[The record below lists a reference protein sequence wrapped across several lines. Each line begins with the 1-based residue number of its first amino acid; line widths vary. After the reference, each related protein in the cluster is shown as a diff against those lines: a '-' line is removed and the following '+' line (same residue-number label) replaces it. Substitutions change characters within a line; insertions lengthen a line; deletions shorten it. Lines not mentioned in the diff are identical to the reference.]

1 METVEDIY
9 VYETLE
15 SFILNVTD
23 KISSKIED

>member
-23 KISSKIED
+23 KISPKIED